1 MKHINAN
8 LEVILAVLG
17 FENICLRN
25 FLSKK
30 VGYYQT
36 LIWLDIIRKIK
47 TAQWAIHPLTQV
59 KGWHYCL
66 FELRLPNPVCIIAKE
81 LRMETKKISR
91 T

>member
-8 LEVILAVLG
+8 LEVILAVMG

-36 LIWLDIIRKIK
+36 FIWLDIIRKIK
-47 TAQWAIHPLTQV
+47 NGPMGHSPANA
-59 KGWHYCL
+59 G
-66 FELRLPNPVCIIAKE
+66 
-81 LRMETKKISR
+81 
-91 T
+91 